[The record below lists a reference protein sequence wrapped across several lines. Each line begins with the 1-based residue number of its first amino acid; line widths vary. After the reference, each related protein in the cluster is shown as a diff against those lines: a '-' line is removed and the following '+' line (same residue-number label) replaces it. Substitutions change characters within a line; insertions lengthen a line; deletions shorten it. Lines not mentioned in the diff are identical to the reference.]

1 VAAVLIATGGT
12 KSFCVFQVAIEP
24 INRAATRSSTGI
36 GAAPIAGSDAIVFGS
51 LISRVSGRVRS
62 KHGNCAHQD
71 EWQAAYFHERLT
83 ITSK

>member
-36 GAAPIAGSDAIVFGS
+36 GAVPIAGSDAIVFGS
-51 LISRVSGRVRS
+51 LISRVSGES
-62 KHGNCAHQD
+62 EANTATAHTKMNGK
-71 EWQAAYFHERLT
+71 RL
-83 ITSK
+83 IFTSV